1 MRQAAT
7 VKLVHMLNTSV
18 PNLAHNLLKIKST
31 TALLWLVDEVCF
43 SLQESLGAFAV
54 DPSVSDLW
62 DSKCEYVFPSLV
74 VCLAVGCKQPEE
86 DGLFS
91 L

>member
-7 VKLVHMLNTSV
+7 VKLVHTLNTSV

-43 SLQESLGAFAV
+43 SLQESLRAFAV

-74 VCLAVGCKQPEE
+74 VCLAVGCQQPEE
-86 DGLFS
+86 DGLLS